1 MTNPPNTWRQWQRQL
16 VREHEQLS
24 AYYGLKLPTPLLVIG
39 AAAGRAGSWRAEPGP
54 GVLEIAAWLIGRHGW
69 DVVLEVL
76 KHEMSHQYVAQ
87 VMGRGHEPP
96 HGPAFQEAC
105 RRLGVHPLFRRAQ
118 SEIPRLLPGNRS
130 PASATLPV
138 MAKIEKLLALAASAN
153 EHEAALAMAKAG
165 DLMRRH
171 NLERLAAPADQKS
184 VAAAY
189 DYLVISTGRRRR
201 PPHHAH
207 LAAILQDFFYVKT
220 ISYPLYDPR
229 HDQCHQVL
237 ELLGA
242 RENLAVAEYV
252 YQFLAGQLPRLWQR
266 YQLAEGAP
274 GRAKNS
280 YYLGIL
286 NGFREKLRQQETA
299 GDGRDQTR
307 IPGAAAGRRGSATSA
322 AATCSSLVCAGDRGL
337 QEFLAARYP
346 RLRKV
351 RGKGAR
357 LYAGTYHAG
366 RAEGRKIVI
375 QKGIKQH
382 QGNRGKLLP

>member
-1 MTNPPNTWRQWQRQL
+1 MTNSPNNWRQWQRQL

-153 EHEAALAMAKAG
+153 EHEATLAMAKAG

-171 NLERLAAPADQKS
+171 NLERLADPAGQNP

-220 ISYPLYDPR
+220 ISYPLYDSR

-266 YQLAEGAP
+266 YRLEGGAP
-274 GRAKNS
+274 GRARNS
-280 YYLGIL
+280 YYIGVL
-286 NGFREKLRQQETA
+286 NGFREKLRQQETTR
-299 GDGRDQTR
+299 GGRELTLEAMADQGWSA
-307 IPGAAAGRRGSATSA
+307 PGAN
-322 AATCSSLVCAGDRGL
+322 ATCSSLVCAGDRGL

-346 RLRKV
+346 RLRKI
-351 RGKGAR
+351 RGKGTR
-357 LYAGTYHAG
+357 LYADTYQAG

-375 QKGIKQH
+375 RKGIKER

>member
-1 MTNPPNTWRQWQRQL
+1 MTNPPNAWRQWQRQL

-24 AYYGLKLPTPLLVIG
+24 AYYGLELPTPLLVIG
-39 AAAGRAGSWRAEPGP
+39 AAGGRAGSWRADPEP
-54 GVLEIAAWLIGRHGW
+54 GVLEIAAWLIGRHSW

-87 VMGRGHEPP
+87 AMGRGHEPP

-105 RRLGVHPLFRRAQ
+105 RRLGVHPIFRRAQ
-118 SEIPRLLPGNRS
+118 SEIPRLLPGNCS
-130 PASATLPV
+130 PAPAALPV

-171 NLERLAAPADQKS
+171 NLERLAMAAGQNPA
-184 VAAAY
+184 AAAY

-237 ELLGA
+237 ELLGT

-252 YQFLAGQLPRLWQR
+252 YRFLAGQLPRLWQR
-266 YQLAEGAP
+266 YQLAQGAP

-280 YYLGIL
+280 YYLGLL
-286 NGFREKLRQQETA
+286 NGFREKLRQQE
-299 GDGRDQTR
+299 
-307 IPGAAAGRRGSATSA
+307 AAAGREQAQGAAADRRGSTTLA
-322 AATCSSLVCAGDRGL
+322 AVTCSSLVCANDRGL

-351 RGKGAR
+351 RGKGTR
-357 LYAGTYHAG
+357 LYAGTYQDG

-375 QKGIKQH
+375 HKGIMQH